1 MVFAEDLA
9 RLGASVPDRGFG
21 GLLHGRRL
29 PMRFASFHR
38 WTVLLAVV
46 SLTALAGFA
55 QEPSDD
61 VAAAARKARAEKH
74 PAAEAKAKRVIT
86 NDELPARTET
96 PAAPTAAT
104 ATPTTED
111 GKPAGQ
117 ETTAKEEKVKPEDDP
132 KKEAYWRKRFAKE
145 HAKLDQAQRELD
157 VLQRE
162 LQKDQVQYYGDP
174 QKALMQSYNRSD
186 ISEKTA
192 KIDAK
197 KKEVDD
203 LKQRI
208 SDMEDQL
215 RKSGGDP
222 GWAR

>member
-1 MVFAEDLA
+1 
-9 RLGASVPDRGFG
+9 
-21 GLLHGRRL
+21 
-29 PMRFASFHR
+29 MRFASFHR

-96 PAAPTAAT
+96 AAAPAAAT
-104 ATPTTED
+104 ATTEAE
-111 GKPAGQ
+111 KPAGQ
-117 ETTAKEEKVKPEDDP
+117 ETATKEEKVKPEDDP

-145 HAKLDQAQRELD
+145 HAKLDQAQHELD

-186 ISEKTA
+186 IGEKTA